1 MKNGKKPGFVLDSFA
16 LLAYFQAEQGG
27 EQVRQILKKAL
38 HGHVLVFVS
47 VISLGEVYY
56 IVARKRGKNTARE
69 IIQDIESLPVNVLD
83 AGFERVIRA
92 ADVKADHPMSY
103 ADAFVAAAAMEFS
116 ASIVSGDPEFKA
128 VEINTSVLWI

>member
-16 LLAYFQAEQGG
+16 LLSYFQAEPGG

-38 HGHVLVFVS
+38 LGDALVFVS

-56 IVARKRGKNTARE
+56 IIARKRGKNTARE

-83 AGFERVIRA
+83 ADFERVIRA
-92 ADVKADHPMSY
+92 AEVKADHPMSY

-116 ASIVSGDPEFKA
+116 ATIVSGDPEFKT
-128 VEINTSVLWI
+128 VEANTSVLWI

>member
-16 LLAYFQAEQGG
+16 LLSYFQAEPGG

-38 HGHVLVFVS
+38 LGDALVFVS

-56 IVARKRGKNTARE
+56 IIARKRGKNTARE

-83 AGFERVIRA
+83 ADFERVIRA
-92 ADVKADHPMSY
+92 AEVKADHPMSY

-116 ASIVSGDPEFKA
+116 ATIVSGDPEFKA
-128 VEINTSVLWI
+128 VEANTSVLWI